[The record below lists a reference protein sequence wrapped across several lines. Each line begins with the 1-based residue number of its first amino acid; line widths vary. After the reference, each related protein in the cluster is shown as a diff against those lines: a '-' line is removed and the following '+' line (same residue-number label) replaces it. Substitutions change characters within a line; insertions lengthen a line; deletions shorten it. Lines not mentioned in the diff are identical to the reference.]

1 MPSRNWVDA
10 TDLSSWANRLDSQS
24 RLPQLLRLLIRA
36 TVRDIRL
43 IDFPAGESVQIGG
56 YDGKVQALEGNDFVP
71 DGFSVWELGT
81 NKDIKGKADDDYDK
95 RCNVPL
101 ETNPAE
107 TAFIFVT
114 PRRWA
119 NKNKWIQEKNAEG
132 IWAEVRVYD
141 ADDLEQWLEIAPA
154 VHSWL
159 AKLIGKFPEGAMSL
173 GDFWDEWRFSTSP
186 PMSTELHLAGRNEV
200 TEKIKTW
207 LKGTSSSLTVQGDAR
222 EEAIAFFAAV
232 VHQLDKEEGEYY
244 LSRCV
249 IAQDE
254 LSWRHLIA
262 TQYSLILLPDFNNPS
277 GIGDAVSNRK
287 HHIFIPTGREN
298 TASNSALKLPRIE
311 RGGFENALINMGLS
325 QERARSL
332 TQESKRSLLVF
343 RRQRATNPEI
353 HCPEW
358 AKPENTPLLIPALL
372 AGFWDDSKEED
383 RRVIEEIARKPYAE
397 ISTILSRWTNESDP
411 PVRRIGDIWQLTFR
425 DDSWHLLSRFLLH
438 DDLKIFQ
445 KSLLSVLMTFDPR
458 YDLPIDKQ
466 FMAAAYEKTLAH
478 SHQLRQ
484 GLTETLALISS
495 RDDKIQGTV
504 SSQTRA
510 NMIVHNLLTSK
521 NDWKLWASLSNLL
534 PILAES
540 SPESFMNAVENAL
553 SGENPFLMD
562 IFIDAEPMHS
572 SPHTGL
578 LWALETIAWEP
589 QYLSRVTLIL
599 GKLSRLDSGGRL
611 ANRPIRSLN
620 EIFLCWHPQTLAN
633 IEQRLRVI
641 DTLLLRE
648 SDIAWNL
655 ICSLFPTRYSNTA
668 FGTYK
673 PRWRDWV
680 GGYTPSVTYGEIQQW
695 SDAISER
702 ILSNVKT
709 SGDRWKNLLDLL
721 QAFSPT
727 FRDKAIQS
735 LLDISQKADVLSS
748 KVISSK
754 EVTSLF
760 FTC

>member
-1 MPSRNWVDA
+1 
-10 TDLSSWANRLDSQS
+10 
-24 RLPQLLRLLIRA
+24 
-36 TVRDIRL
+36 
-43 IDFPAGESVQIGG
+43 
-56 YDGKVQALEGNDFVP
+56 
-71 DGFSVWELGT
+71 
-81 NKDIKGKADDDYDK
+81 
-95 RCNVPL
+95 
-101 ETNPAE
+101 
-107 TAFIFVT
+107 
-114 PRRWA
+114 
-119 NKNKWIQEKNAEG
+119 
-132 IWAEVRVYD
+132 
-141 ADDLEQWLEIAPA
+141 
-154 VHSWL
+154 
-159 AKLIGKFPEGAMSL
+159 
-173 GDFWDEWRFSTSP
+173 
-186 PMSTELHLAGRNEV
+186 
-200 TEKIKTW
+200 
-207 LKGTSSSLTVQGDAR
+207 
-222 EEAIAFFAAV
+222 
-232 VHQLDKEEGEYY
+232 
-244 LSRCV
+244 
-249 IAQDE
+249 
-254 LSWRHLIA
+254 
-262 TQYSLILLPDFNNPS
+262 
-277 GIGDAVSNRK
+277 
-287 HHIFIPTGREN
+287 
-298 TASNSALKLPRIE
+298 
-311 RGGFENALINMGLS
+311 
-325 QERARSL
+325 
-332 TQESKRSLLVF
+332 
-343 RRQRATNPEI
+343 
-353 HCPEW
+353 
-358 AKPENTPLLIPALL
+358 
-372 AGFWDDSKEED
+372 
-383 RRVIEEIARKPYAE
+383 
-397 ISTILSRWTNESDP
+397 
-411 PVRRIGDIWQLTFR
+411 
-425 DDSWHLLSRFLLH
+425 
-438 DDLKIFQ
+438 
-445 KSLLSVLMTFDPR
+445 
-458 YDLPIDKQ
+458 
-466 FMAAAYEKTLAH
+466 
-478 SHQLRQ
+478 
-484 GLTETLALISS
+484 
-495 RDDKIQGTV
+495 
-504 SSQTRA
+504 
-510 NMIVHNLLTSK
+510 MIVHNLLTSK